1 MEEKQ
6 PFFSIIIPTY
16 DRPSELAACL
26 QSLTCLDYPRDRFEV
41 IVVDDGS
48 SVSPESV
55 VAAVRNQLD
64 VTLIIQPNAGPASAR
79 NTGAKHAKGTFLAFT
94 DDDCMVS
101 PGWLM
106 AFANNLSGNGDNLVG
121 GLTMNALPGNSF
133 SLASQLLVTYLYQ
146 YYENNP
152 SKSRFFTSN
161 NIAVPATIF
170 NRVGGFEV
178 TRLRATAEDREFCY
192 RWLHHGYRMTYIP
205 EAVVYHAHNLALRS
219 FCYQHFNYG
228 RGAFYYHNARARR
241 SGECVKIEPLSFYLN
256 LMRYPFSQLDYRQA
270 LSASVLLT
278 ISQTANAAGFFG
290 EKIRQRFFKSLQ
302 LSEDEN
308 DKLLS

>member
-6 PFFSIIIPTY
+6 SFFSIIIPTY
-16 DRPSELAACL
+16 DRPSQLAACL

-55 VAAVRNQLD
+55 VAAVGNQLD

-79 NTGAKHAKGTFLAFT
+79 NTGAKDAKGTFLAFT

-101 PGWLM
+101 PGWLK
-106 AFANNLSGNGDNLVG
+106 AFADTLSRNADMLVG
-121 GLTMNALPGNSF
+121 GLTINALPENPF
-133 SLASQLLVTYLYQ
+133 SSASQLLVNYLYK
-146 YYENNP
+146 YYEDNAGI
-152 SKSRFFTSN
+152 SRFFTSN
-161 NIAVPATIF
+161 NIAVPTTIF
-170 NRVGGFEV
+170 NGIGGFEV

-205 EAVVYHAHNLALRS
+205 EAVVYHAHNLTLRS

-228 RGAFYYHNARARR
+228 RGAFYYHNSRARHR
-241 SGECVKIEPLSFYLN
+241 GEGVKIEPISFYVN
-256 LMRYPFSQLDYRQA
+256 MMRYPFLQHDLRRVFSSTA
-270 LSASVLLT
+270 LLT
-278 ISQTANAAGFFG
+278 ISQTANASGFLY
-290 EKIRQRFFKSLQ
+290 EKIRQRLFGSFPV
-302 LSEDEN
+302 SE
-308 DKLLS
+308 K